1 MKPVSIRGVAALL
14 VIAVTACGL
23 KGIATLA
30 RGSAE
35 LPTVTLPRV
44 EVFAPKVRTA
54 QDAVINPDTPAQLI

>member
-1 MKPVSIRGVAALL
+1 MKPVSIRGIAALL

-23 KGIATLA
+23 RGIATLA

-44 EVFAPKVRTA
+44 EVFAPKLKTA
-54 QDAVINPDTPAQLI
+54 QDAVANPGTPAHLI

>member
-1 MKPVSIRGVAALL
+1 MKPVFHSRRCALL

-23 KGIATLA
+23 KA
-30 RGSAE
+30 
-35 LPTVTLPRV
+35 LPRSRVQCRTATVTLPRV

>member
-23 KGIATLA
+23 KRIATLA